1 MEYTLAQ
8 RELQDQF
15 DYRRMADRINDLLVH
30 ASIDP
35 GSAAFI
41 ESVDMFFIATTDAD
55 GQPTCSYKGGDPGFV
70 RVIDE
75 HVLAFP
81 SYNGNGMFLTFGNVV
96 ETAKVG
102 LLFIN
107 FQNPSRLRVHG
118 RASFRTD
125 DPLVSTWP
133 GAEAVVR
140 VEVTEVFPNCPRY
153 VHRMQEVERSVFVP
167 RGDTPP
173 PVPGWKRAPWA
184 CDVLP
189 AGDPALDG

>member
-1 MEYTLAQ
+1 MDYTHAQ
-8 RELQDQF
+8 RELQDHF
-15 DYRRMADRINDLLVH
+15 DYRRMADRINELLVH
-30 ASIDP
+30 DWIDP

-41 ESVDMFFIATTDAD
+41 ESVDMFFIATTDAN

-70 RVIDE
+70 RVLDKQT
-75 HVLAFP
+75 LAFP

-107 FQNPSRLRVHG
+107 FQNPNRMRVHG
-118 RASFRTD
+118 RASFNID

-153 VHRMQEVERSVFVP
+153 VHRMQEVERSAFVP

-189 AGDPALDG
+189 AGDPALDD